1 MPTCNSVQVLADAHC
16 YAVTVHVRCAVA
28 AAAAAAIQIKTD
40 LIIARSANEGDMR
53 YNLDLSHAED
63 LPINSLGR
71 RVRTRLYFTS
81 EVYTTLYITL

>member
-1 MPTCNSVQVLADAHC
+1 MLCNRC
-16 YAVTVHVRCAVA
+16 YDVA
-28 AAAAAAIQIKTD
+28 AAMQIKTD

-81 EVYTTLYITL
+81 EVQLAQKYTLRIVHSSMLRACSLLM